1 MAGLSDDII
10 SEKTLISSRWTI
22 VNLGIRADLVM
33 VDSRNEKTL
42 TVVIADDHQ
51 IVRQG
56 LRIALE
62 TPGIVTDEGLNIVAE
77 AENGFEALA
86 EVKVHQPDVLLLD
99 ISMPMSG
106 GAEVV
111 LDVQRWSPKT
121 HIVILTGIN
130 APGQIA
136 QLLEANVSGVFSKG
150 DDLSELYQ
158 NLPLITQGGRYI
170 AESFETVLQAQ
181 PNTPVLTGR
190 ERQTLNMIVAGKT
203 NKEIAQQLVI
213 SPKTVD
219 KHRTSLME
227 KLDVHS
233 VAELLAYA
241 FREGLIDPDHLL

>member
-1 MAGLSDDII
+1 MTDASTHMG
-10 SEKTLISSRWTI
+10 
-22 VNLGIRADLVM
+22 
-33 VDSRNEKTL
+33 L

-56 LRIALE
+56 LRSALE
-62 TPGIVTDEGLNIVAE
+62 TPGIVTANGLNVVAE

-86 EVKVHQPDVLLLD
+86 EVKIHQPDLLLLD
-99 ISMPMSG
+99 ISMPMAG

-111 LDVQRWSPKT
+111 LDIQRWSPET
-121 HIVILTGIN
+121 RIVILTGIHV
-130 APGQIA
+130 PGQIA
-136 QLLEANVSGVFSKG
+136 QLLEANVAGLFSKG
-150 DDLSELYQ
+150 DDLTELYQ
-158 NLPLITQGGRYI
+158 NLPLIVRGGRYV
-170 AESFETVLQAQ
+170 AASFETVLQDQ
-181 PNTPVLTGR
+181 QNIPSLTGR

-203 NKEIAQQLVI
+203 NKEIAQLLVI